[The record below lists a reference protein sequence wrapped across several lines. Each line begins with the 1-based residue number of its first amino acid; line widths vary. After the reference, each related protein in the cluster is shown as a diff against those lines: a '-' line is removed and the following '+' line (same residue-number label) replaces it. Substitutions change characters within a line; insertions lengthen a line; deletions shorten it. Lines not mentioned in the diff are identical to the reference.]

1 MSDTATRLERLAS
14 VLREVPVS
22 ERTEGILASHAMLMQ
37 RILETSPDDQADLAI
52 ALGKAMRR

>member
-1 MSDTATRLERLAS
+1 MSETAARLERLAS

-37 RILETSPDDQADLAI
+37 RIMETSPADQADLAL
-52 ALGKAMRR
+52 ALAKAMRR